1 MERAIRL
8 INRLSIAIGVM
19 VAPLTAVI
27 TLLVFYE
34 VICRYF
40 LNAATS
46 WTAEMDNYLQVTLV
60 MLGGAYCLSHGSHVR
75 VDVLYQ
81 AFSKRKK
88 AMVDILTGLIVLLVT
103 SPMIWFGGHLAW
115 EAWITKQTSSSA
127 AEIVL
132 WPSMATVPVGAGL
145 LALQAA
151 ALATSAVL
159 YLLKEKKTG
168 ES

>member
-8 INRLSIAIGVM
+8 INRLSIGLGLL
-19 VAPLTAVI
+19 VAPLTAII
-27 TLLVFYE
+27 TALVFYE

-46 WTAEMDNYLQVTLV
+46 WTAEVENYLQVTLV

-81 AFSKRKK
+81 AFSNSKK
-88 AMVDILTGLIVLLVT
+88 ALVDILTGLIVLLVT
-103 SPMIWFGGHLAW
+103 GPMIWFGGHLAW
-115 EAWITKQTSSSA
+115 EAWVTKQTSSSA

-145 LALQAA
+145 LALQAL
-151 ALATSAVL
+151 ALAASAVI
-159 YLLKEKKTG
+159 YLLKEKKSG